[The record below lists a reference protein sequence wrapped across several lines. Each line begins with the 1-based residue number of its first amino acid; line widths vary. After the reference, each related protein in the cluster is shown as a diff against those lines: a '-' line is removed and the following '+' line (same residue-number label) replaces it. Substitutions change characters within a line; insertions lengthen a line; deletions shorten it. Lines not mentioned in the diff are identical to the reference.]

1 MGMKTAVTGHTA
13 GLGKAIA
20 ERLARDGHE
29 VRGFSL
35 ENGYDLATVGSIARI
50 VDEALD
56 CDLFVN
62 CAHDRRNH
70 GLGQVGILTS
80 LFYHWQNEEK
90 HIINIGSNAPDTF
103 SRNLVPAAAR
113 YRASKV
119 ALDAAVIEINQ
130 LWRPCRVSIVRPNWM
145 EGESARN
152 YEEYFGVQ
160 LAKLALAEVADIVAM
175 IALMGSRKES
185 SITIQSITLTRTIP
199 RVENP
204 KKQRRWWRRW

>member
-1 MGMKTAVTGHTA
+1 MIVPMKTAVTGHTA

-35 ENGYDLATVGSIARI
+35 ENGYDISSPEGMRRI
-50 VDEALD
+50 VEEALD

-70 GLGQVGILTS
+70 GIGQVGILTN
-80 LFYHWQNEEK
+80 LFFHWQDEEK
-90 HIINIGSNAPDTF
+90 HIVNIGSNAPDNF
-103 SRNLVPAAAR
+103 GRQMVPGASR

-130 LWRPCRVSIVRPNWM
+130 LWKPCRVSIVRPNWM
-145 EGESARN
+145 VGEAAAN
-152 YEEYFGVQ
+152 FEQHAGFQ
-160 LAKLALAEVADIVAM
+160 LAKLDLEEVADVVAM
-175 IALMGSRKES
+175 IVKMAPSV
-185 SITIQSITLTRTIP
+185 TIQSITLTRTIRRP
-199 RVENP
+199 QP
-204 KKQRRWWRRW
+204 TKPRRWWRRR